1 MIKGTYFESG
11 ILWVAAQFD
20 NIYIA
25 KVGMVH
31 DYVMDWTWFF
41 FSSFFLHKRT
51 CLNATLKLFGYIYK
65 NYVFLEPSLLQ
76 YDIRFLFIKWNL
88 STDFFSFIQSAFL
101 KRVRMTECKI
111 FTIDPIDLSIE
122 RWFNGKRF
130 CRHNKYVRVLILV
143 WATISSQLK
152 SSKHLTIS
160 SNVSFFYCQRL
171 WFILF
176 VWDVNGLYFSKDIYI
191 PYYWAEF
198 PPLQTLI
205 QLTTVSGKCS
215 NVMILLEKPSE
226 KHYTV
231 FII

>member
-1 MIKGTYFESG
+1 M
-11 ILWVAAQFD
+11 LWIEHGFFS
-20 NIYIA
+20 
-25 KVGMVH
+25 
-31 DYVMDWTWFF
+31 FF
-41 FSSFFLHKRT
+41 FCIKEHAWMLLWSFSRH
-51 CLNATLKLFGYIYK
+51 IYK
-65 NYVFLEPSLLQ
+65 NYVFLEPNLLQ

-176 VWDVNGLYFSKDIYI
+176 VWDVNGWNFSKNSYI

-215 NVMILLEKPSE
+215 NVMILLEK
-226 KHYTV
+226 HYTV